1 MRFQIETSVFKSLR
15 RGVDREQKDNF
26 SLSWRLPFPF
36 LFFTLLIAYV
46 TSHLEIKR
54 KTSISSMLSD
64 DVHRTKNKV
73 LGPVVQTIDIAT
85 HGWITVQWIS
95 IEKTNGWLS
104 IRRIAYSILRTT
116 RTCYCFRDPIS
127 TAAVAKAKLF
137 VLIYP
142 MTIKSQSLKTEKN
155 VHGIINNE

>member
-46 TSHLEIKR
+46 ISHLDNVPFTKMKR
-54 KTSISSMLSD
+54 KTSISPMLSD

-73 LGPVVQTIDIAT
+73 LGSNDWYRYPRMNHRPVDKYRENKRMVIYQAHSVLNPSNDQDMLLFS
-85 HGWITVQWIS
+85 WS
-95 IEKTNGWLS
+95 DFNRSSSKSKTLCTYLPDDVKKSVVENWNK
-104 IRRIAYSILRTT
+104 RTW
-116 RTCYCFRDPIS
+116 
-127 TAAVAKAKLF
+127 
-137 VLIYP
+137 
-142 MTIKSQSLKTEKN
+142 
-155 VHGIINNE
+155 